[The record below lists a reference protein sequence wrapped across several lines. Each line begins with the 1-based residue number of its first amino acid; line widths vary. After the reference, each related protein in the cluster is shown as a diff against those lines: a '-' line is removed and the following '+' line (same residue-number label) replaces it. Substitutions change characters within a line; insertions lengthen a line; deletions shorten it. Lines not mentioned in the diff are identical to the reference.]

1 MAVASSPS
9 ASVWSHSLKTNS
21 FMKQIAF
28 LIISLLLPLATN
40 AEESFADWE
49 SSGKL
54 AILTTADGA
63 NLPAG
68 VVVEGFPV
76 LVRIDKDWFD
86 FSQAKADGSD
96 LRFATREGE
105 PLKYEI
111 EDWNATEGSASIWV
125 RLPTIKGNAQEMIQM
140 LWGNANVASES
151 NGKAVFNESNGYVSV
166 WHLGEVVRDEV
177 GTLESDDKGT
187 TLTAGMIGKARSFPG
202 KAGVFSGDKIS
213 NYPSGGS
220 THTTSL
226 WFRAEQPNGTIIGW
240 GNEGGGRGS
249 KVRMQFRSPPHIH
262 IDSDFSDIK
271 GESRL
276 PMNEWVHVTHVF
288 GEEPRR
294 LYINGKL
301 DAEATT
307 KLDIK
312 TPSRLWLGGWYNN
325 YDFVGD
331 LDEVRIAK
339 VARSA
344 DWVRLEFENQKPHQT
359 LVGPIVQSGDEFAVT
374 PKKATVTEGQEVD
387 FIAKAGG
394 ALKVYWTLKSE
405 DEESLVE
412 VDRFAFTFDAG
423 RVAGDQEVTLQC
435 QAVYPDGVRTQD
447 ITISIKEAI
456 PDPIF
461 TLAVPE
467 NWDGRST
474 IEVVPQVT
482 NLKAMKSSGA
492 GDLKTEWSAGP
503 FAVIKEIAPG
513 KLILKR
519 AQNSGKLTVTA
530 TLSNGGKAITKSA
543 MIEVTEP
550 AYDAW
555 VERTPEKSEKPLEG
569 QFYSRDEK
577 GEGTLRYSGTLAE
590 AVDSVFLRLYAD
602 DKLVKTEVA
611 KVGADKSYALLTK
624 LKPGLIKYKVEFGTG
639 DTVLE
644 TVDDLVC
651 GDAYIIDGQSNAL
664 ATDTGA
670 KSPPETSEWIRSYGR
685 VPGNANDDPGN
696 LWCRPVWKA
705 QNGEKAELG
714 WWGMELA
721 KQLVASQKMPIFI
734 VNAAVGGTRIDQHQ
748 RNPDDPT
755 DLTTIYGRML
765 WRVQQAKLTHGIR
778 GILWHQGENDQGSA
792 GPSGGFGWESYQG
805 LFVEMAASWKED
817 FPNVQQYYVFQ
828 IWPNSCS
835 MGGREGSGDRLRE
848 KQRTLPF
855 LFSNMDAMS
864 TLGIEPPGTCHYP
877 LDGWAEFARLI
888 QPLIERDFYGKVPTE
903 AITAPNLHRAFFPGG
918 SKSEI
923 SLEFDQ
929 PVVWDQKLAGQF
941 YLDGEGDEVASGSLS
956 GNTLT
961 LKLKEAMEAKT
972 ITYLKEIKW
981 SQDTLLK
988 GENGIAA
995 LTFCEVP
1002 LERRNAK
1009 SP

>member
-1 MAVASSPS
+1 
-9 ASVWSHSLKTNS
+9 
-21 FMKQIAF
+21 
-28 LIISLLLPLATN
+28 
-40 AEESFADWE
+40 
-49 SSGKL
+49 
-54 AILTTADGA
+54 
-63 NLPAG
+63 
-68 VVVEGFPV
+68 
-76 LVRIDKDWFD
+76 
-86 FSQAKADGSD
+86 
-96 LRFATREGE
+96 
-105 PLKYEI
+105 
-111 EDWNATEGSASIWV
+111 
-125 RLPTIKGNAQEMIQM
+125 
-140 LWGNANVASES
+140 
-151 NGKAVFNESNGYVSV
+151 
-166 WHLGEVVRDEV
+166 
-177 GTLESDDKGT
+177 
-187 TLTAGMIGKARSFPG
+187 
-202 KAGVFSGDKIS
+202 
-213 NYPSGGS
+213 
-220 THTTSL
+220 
-226 WFRAEQPNGTIIGW
+226 
-240 GNEGGGRGS
+240 
-249 KVRMQFRSPPHIH
+249 
-262 IDSDFSDIK
+262 
-271 GESRL
+271 
-276 PMNEWVHVTHVF
+276 
-288 GEEPRR
+288 
-294 LYINGKL
+294 
-301 DAEATT
+301 
-307 KLDIK
+307 
-312 TPSRLWLGGWYNN
+312 
-325 YDFVGD
+325 
-331 LDEVRIAK
+331 
-339 VARSA
+339 
-344 DWVRLEFENQKPHQT
+344 
-359 LVGPIVQSGDEFAVT
+359 
-374 PKKATVTEGQEVD
+374 
-387 FIAKAGG
+387 
-394 ALKVYWTLKSE
+394 
-405 DEESLVE
+405 
-412 VDRFAFTFDAG
+412 
-423 RVAGDQEVTLQC
+423 
-435 QAVYPDGVRTQD
+435 
-447 ITISIKEAI
+447 
-456 PDPIF
+456 
-461 TLAVPE
+461 
-467 NWDGRST
+467 
-474 IEVVPQVT
+474 
-482 NLKAMKSSGA
+482 
-492 GDLKTEWSAGP
+492 
-503 FAVIKEIAPG
+503 
-513 KLILKR
+513 
-519 AQNSGKLTVTA
+519 
-530 TLSNGGKAITKSA
+530 

-590 AVDSVFLRLYAD
+590 AADSVFLRLYAD

-961 LKLKEAMEAKT
+961 LKLKEATEAKT

>member
-1 MAVASSPS
+1 MKRIASLIMA
-9 ASVWSHSLKTNS
+9 
-21 FMKQIAF
+21 
-28 LIISLLLPLATN
+28 LLLPLSIGAQ
-40 AEESFADWE
+40 ESFTDWKY
-49 SSGKL
+49 SGKF
-54 AILTTADGA
+54 AILTTPDGA
-63 NLPAG
+63 NLSEGA
-68 VVVEGFPV
+68 VVEGFPV

-86 FSQAKADGSD
+86 FAQAKADGAD
-96 LRFATREGE
+96 LRFATTAGE
-105 PLKYEI
+105 PLRYEI
-111 EDWNATEGSASIWV
+111 EDWNAIDGSASIWV
-125 RLPTIKGNAQEMIQM
+125 RLPTIKGNAQQMIQM
-140 LWGNANVASES
+140 FWGKTSAADDSD
-151 NGKAVFNESNGYVSV
+151 GKAVFNESNGYVSV

-177 GTLESDDKGT
+177 GTLESNDKGT
-187 TLTAGMIGKARSFPG
+187 TLTAGMIGKARHFPG
-202 KAGVFSGDKIS
+202 KMGVFGGEKIS

-220 THTTSL
+220 AHTTSL
-226 WFRAEQPNGTIIGW
+226 WFRAKQPNGTIIGW

-374 PKKATVTEGQEVD
+374 PEKATVAEGQKVD
-387 FIAKAGG
+387 FVAKAGG

-405 DEESLVE
+405 DEESLVA
-412 VDRFAFTFDAG
+412 VDRFSFTFDAG

-435 QAVYPDGVRTQD
+435 QAIYPDGVRTQD

-467 NWDGRST
+467 NWDGRSM

-519 AQNSGKLTVTA
+519 AQNSGKLTVAA
-530 TLSNGGKAITKSA
+530 TLSNGGEAITQCA

-555 VERTPEKSEKPLEG
+555 VEGTPEKDEKPLEG

-577 GEGTLRYSGTLAE
+577 GGGTLRYNGTLAA

-602 DKLVKTEVA
+602 DKLVKTERA

-670 KSPPETSEWIRSYGR
+670 KSLPETSEWIRSYGR
-685 VPGNANDDPGN
+685 APGNANDDPGN

-705 QNGEKAELG
+705 QSGEKAELG

-721 KQLVASQKMPIFI
+721 KRLVASQKIPIFI

-748 RNPDDPT
+748 RNPDHPT

-792 GPSGGFGWESYQG
+792 GPSGGFGWESYQR

-817 FPNVQQYYVFQ
+817 FPNVQQYYIFQ

-855 LFSNMDAMS
+855 LFSNMDSMS

-888 QPLIERDFYGKVPTE
+888 QPLIERDFYGKVPT
-903 AITAPNLHRAFFPGG
+903 ASITAPNLQRASFPGR
-918 SKSEI
+918 SKNEI
-923 SLEFDQ
+923 ALEFDQ
-929 PVVWDQKLAGQF
+929 PVLWDDALTGQF
-941 YLDGEGDEVASGSLS
+941 YLDGEGDRVASGSLS

-961 LKLKEAMEAKT
+961 LKLKEATEAKR

-981 SQDTLLK
+981 SQDRLLK

-1002 LERRNAK
+1002 LERGDTR

>member
-1 MAVASSPS
+1 
-9 ASVWSHSLKTNS
+9 
-21 FMKQIAF
+21 MKRTTS
-28 LIISLLLPLATN
+28 LIIALLLPLATS
-40 AEESFADWE
+40 AQEFFTDWKY
-49 SSGKL
+49 SGKL
-54 AILTTADGA
+54 AILTTPDGA
-63 NLPAG
+63 DLPTGA
-68 VVVEGFPV
+68 VVEGFPV

-86 FSQAKADGSD
+86 FAQAKADGAD
-96 LRFATREGE
+96 LRFATTAGE

-111 EDWNATEGSASIWV
+111 EDWSAIDGSASIWV

-140 LWGNANVASES
+140 FWGNPNVASES
-151 NGKAVFNESNGYVSV
+151 DGKAVFNESNGFVSV
-166 WHLGEVVRDEV
+166 WHLGEVVQDEV

-187 TLTAGMIGKARSFPG
+187 TLTAGMIGKARNFPG
-202 KAGVFSGDKIS
+202 KAGVFGGEKIS

-220 THTTSL
+220 AHTTSL

-312 TPSRLWLGGWYNN
+312 TPSRLWLGGWYHN

-344 DWVRLEFENQKPHQT
+344 DWVQLEFENQKPHQT

-374 PKKATVTEGQEVD
+374 PERSTVTEGEKVD

-394 ALKVYWTLKSE
+394 ALKVYWTLKSKDKE
-405 DEESLVE
+405 ALVA

-435 QAVYPDGVRTQD
+435 QAVYPDGVRTKD
-447 ITISIKEAI
+447 ITILIKEAI

-461 TLAVPE
+461 TFAVPE

-482 NLKAMKSSGA
+482 NLKAMKSAGA
-492 GDLKTEWSAGP
+492 GDLKLEWSAGP

-519 AQNSGKLTVTA
+519 AQNSGKLIVTA
-530 TLSNGGKAITKSA
+530 TLNNGGKAITKSA

-555 VERTPEKSEKPLEG
+555 VERTPEKNEKPIAG

-577 GEGTLRYSGTLAE
+577 GEGTLRYNGTLAK
-590 AVDSVFLRLYAD
+590 AADSVFLRLYAD
-602 DKLVKTEVA
+602 DKLVKTERA

-644 TVDDLVC
+644 RVDDLVC

-685 VPGNANDDPGN
+685 APRNANDDPGN

-721 KQLVASQKMPIFI
+721 KRLVASQKIPIFI

-748 RNPDDPT
+748 RNPDDPS

-765 WRVQQAKLTHGIR
+765 WRVRQAKLTHGIR

-864 TLGIEPPGTCHYP
+864 TLGIKPPGTCHYP
-877 LDGWAEFARLI
+877 LEGWAEFARLI
-888 QPLIERDFYGKVPTE
+888 QPLIERDFYGKVPT
-903 AITAPNLHRAFFPGG
+903 ASITAPNLQRAFFPGS
-918 SKSEI
+918 SKNEI
-923 SLEFDQ
+923 ALEFDQ
-929 PVVWDQKLAGQF
+929 PVVWDEKLAGQF
-941 YLDGEGDEVASGSLS
+941 YLDGEGDKVASGSLS

-961 LKLKEAMEAKT
+961 LKLKEVMEVKT
-972 ITYLKEIKW
+972 ITYLKEVKW

-1002 LERRNAK
+1002 LERGNTK